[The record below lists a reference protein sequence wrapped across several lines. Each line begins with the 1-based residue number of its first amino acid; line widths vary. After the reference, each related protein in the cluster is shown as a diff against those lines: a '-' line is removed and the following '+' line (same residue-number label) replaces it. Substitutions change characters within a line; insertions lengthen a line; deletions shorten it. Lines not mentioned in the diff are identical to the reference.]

1 MRTEKQ
7 EIEEGDVI
15 DRRCCCWYKILLFV
29 VDDDDGVV
37 GFVNNIMKKQ
47 LENLEDD
54 DFDQV
59 GIAKIANG
67 TKWGRV
73 KER

>member
-1 MRTEKQ
+1 M
-7 EIEEGDVI
+7 
-15 DRRCCCWYKILLFV
+15 FV

-59 GIAKIANG
+59 GIAKVANG
-67 TKWGRV
+67 TK
-73 KER
+73 